1 MTAAMAYSSTRST
14 FNGRIIHKLTVRQ
27 APRMPAGNCQQLF
40 PVMHDQCL
48 QNNANSTQ
56 LVKKKALKLPS
67 NSLELVE
74 A

>member
-1 MTAAMAYSSTRST
+1 
-14 FNGRIIHKLTVRQ
+14 
-27 APRMPAGNCQQLF
+27 MPAGNCQKLS
-40 PVMHDQCL
+40 PVVHEQYL

-74 A
+74 T